1 MPFKHFA
8 VIADIHGNSD
18 ALAAVLADIDAQRI
32 ETIINLGDHLSGP
45 LAARETADMLIAR
58 DMISIRGNHDRWL
71 VEQPIDEMSRSDRA
85 AREQIDET
93 HLEWLRALPATRT
106 LADGRIFACHATPT
120 SDTCYWVETVTE
132 NGDVVLQSRAT
143 IEAEAEDISASLLLC
158 GHTHM
163 PRILR
168 LSDGSLLVN
177 PGSVGCPGYD
187 DDQPRPHVVQTGNPN
202 ASYAVIEEGPSGW
215 LVTMRSIPYETSR
228 MVALAEKA
236 GRPDWARVVRSGWF
250 HP

>member
-1 MPFKHFA
+1 MSFKHFA

-45 LAARETADMLIAR
+45 LAAGETADMLIAR

-71 VEQPIDEMSRSDRA
+71 VEQTIDELSRSDRA

-93 HLEWLRALPATRT
+93 HLEWLRSLPATRT

-120 SDTCYWVETVTE
+120 SDTRYWMETVTE
-132 NGDVVLQSRAT
+132 NGDVILQSRAA
-143 IEAEAEDISASLLLC
+143 IEAEAEEISASLLLC

-187 DDQPRPHVVQTGNPN
+187 DDQPRPHVVQTGNPD
-202 ASYAVIEEGPSGW
+202 ASYAVIKETPSGW
-215 LVTMRSIPYETSR
+215 LVTMRSIPYDTSR
-228 MVALAEKA
+228 MVSLAEKA